1 MKTMN
6 LFAAVLGLCL
16 AAATPAGW
24 GQQTTPGQDKPE
36 ARQQAKATVKGE
48 SSSAARKATGLQ
60 EPKKEGQAGS
70 QPDRRERAMQVSGSL
85 QKKTNETASAAASN
99 VK

>member
-1 MKTMN
+1 M
-6 LFAAVLGLCL
+6 LGAALL
-16 AAATPAGW
+16 AAGSAAW
-24 GQQTTPGQDKPE
+24 GQQAAPGQEKPE

-48 SSSAARKATGLQ
+48 PATAARRASGLQ
-60 EPKKEGQAGS
+60 DAKKDGQAGN